1 MSGGPEA
8 GEQPGP
14 TDGGY
19 GGGPGGKACV
29 YLCNRDLWMK
39 FHSHICEMII
49 TKQGR
54 WVQAFVL
61 FYRNILLTS
70 FIMYGVWWGYAYMS
84 LLGV

>member
-19 GGGPGGKACV
+19 GGGPGGGPGGKACV

-54 WVQAFVL
+54 WVQAFFSFF
-61 FYRNILLTS
+61 FYFNPEMHVRCSRLIA
-70 FIMYGVWWGYAYMS
+70 IR
-84 LLGV
+84 